1 MLMTNNVFVTK
12 SMTLVNVTNRV
23 VNVTKHV
30 FTPCHVDDDVA
41 QSYDKY
47 IRHKFDD
54 VACDKTADVAELHD
68 ILFRHKCGDMA
79 KNL

>member
-1 MLMTNNVFVTK
+1 
-12 SMTLVNVTNRV
+12 
-23 VNVTKHV
+23 
-30 FTPCHVDDDVA
+30 VDDDVA

-54 VACDKTADVAELHD
+54 VACDKTSDVAELHD